1 MTQRERILAIMTVL
15 LLAGLGAKFAADKLL
30 AAFDARTERRDS
42 LQAEL
47 AKKQALILHARRSSR
62 QIADWEQQSLP
73 ANLQLARSLYQN
85 WLVGLVDRAKLEA
98 VQVNSSTPQSHGD
111 AYRRLTFNL
120 SAQGELLQIVHFLH
134 EFYQAGH
141 LHQIRSL
148 ALAPAPTGRKLVL
161 SAAIEA
167 LSLPSADKDQL
178 NDQPA
183 QRLAH
188 STLEDYVQ
196 AIARRNFFQPYSPPP
211 PPAPSRPVVL
221 DVPAQPPQPQFDP
234 ARYAYLTAILRVSGQ
249 PEAWINVRP
258 TGELLRLR
266 QGDVL
271 RVGAFRGTVIR
282 IAERHIE
289 LDCDGKPCQVA
300 LGSSLRG

>member
-1 MTQRERILAIMTVL
+1 MTRRERMLLLVTVL
-15 LLAGLGAKFAADKLL
+15 LLAGLGVKFTANKLL
-30 AAFDARTERRDS
+30 AAFDTRTERRDS

-47 AKKQALILHARRSSR
+47 ARKQTLILRGRRNSR

-98 VQVNSSTPQSHGD
+98 VQVNSSTPQSRGD

-120 SAQGELLQIVHFLH
+120 TAQGELVQIVRFLH

-148 ALAPAPTGRKLVL
+148 SLAPAPAGRRLVL
-161 SAAIEA
+161 TATIEA
-167 LSLPSADKDQL
+167 LSLPAADKDRL

-183 QRLAH
+183 QRLAR
-188 STLEDYVQ
+188 SKLEDYVQ
-196 AIARRNFFQPYSPPP
+196 TIVSRNFFAPYTPPP
-211 PPAPSRPVVL
+211 PPRPL
-221 DVPAQPPQPQFDP
+221 VPDTPRSPPQPQFDV
-234 ARYAYLTAILRVSGQ
+234 ARYAFLTAILHVSGQ
-249 PEAWINVRP
+249 AEAWINVRP

-271 RVGAFRGTVIR
+271 QVGAFRGTVMR

-289 LDCDGKPCQVA
+289 LDCDGQPCHVP